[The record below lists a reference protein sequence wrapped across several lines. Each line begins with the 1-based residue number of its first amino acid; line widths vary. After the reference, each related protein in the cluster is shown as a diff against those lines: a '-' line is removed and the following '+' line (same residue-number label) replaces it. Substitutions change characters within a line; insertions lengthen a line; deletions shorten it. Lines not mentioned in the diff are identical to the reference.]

1 MFGALRDH
9 FYYVWRAGRPARLGA
24 AFLAFCLLLL
34 ANAPLAQAKY
44 ASIVIDA
51 GTGEVL
57 HEVNADTRNYPAS
70 LTKMMTIY
78 LTFEALEKG
87 RLTLG
92 HPLKASRQAARQ
104 PASRLGMRRGEKIT
118 VEDAILALVTKSAN
132 DVAVVLAETLG
143 KSEKNFAKI
152 MTRKAQALGMSRT
165 TFGNASGLPHRGQ
178 LSTARDMATLSLA
191 LLRDFP
197 QYYHYF
203 SAKTFSYRGRTYRNH
218 NKLLKNYRGADGLK
232 TGYIR
237 ASGYNLA
244 ASSRRNGRRLIAVVF
259 GGKTARS
266 RNSHIAKLLDRGYT
280 RIAQLPVPK
289 TVFPA
294 APKPL
299 ALARAWLDAK
309 RKGSQLATAA
319 PRPIRKDL
327 SQTEVAA
334 AGDVAPVAARKPN
347 KSSKGR
353 FGVQV
358 GAYYAYRRAE
368 QRAAQAADALP
379 DLLSGTRVSVTHV
392 RGRKGRLF
400 RARLVGLE
408 QQQARLACKG
418 LRAAEFDCLV
428 VTVRGGTRV
437 AGLN

>member
-1 MFGALRDH
+1 MFGAKQDR
-9 FYYVWRAGRPARLGA
+9 FYYACGSGRLRWLGI
-24 AFLAFCLLLL
+24 AFFSFGLLLL

-51 GTGEVL
+51 GTGKVL

-78 LTFEALEKG
+78 LAFEALENG

-104 PASRLGMRRGEKIT
+104 PASRLGLRRGEKIT
-118 VEDAILALVTKSAN
+118 VEDAIRALVTKSAN
-132 DVAVVLAETLG
+132 DVAVVLAEALG
-143 KSEKNFAKI
+143 KSERNFAKI
-152 MTRKAQALGMSRT
+152 MTRKARALGMSRT
-165 TFGNASGLPHRGQ
+165 TFRNASGLPHRGQ

-218 NKLLKNYRGADGLK
+218 NKLLKNYRGADGIK

-244 ASSRRNGRRLIAVVF
+244 ASSQRNGRRLIAVVF
-259 GGKTARS
+259 GGKTSRS
-266 RNSHIAKLLDRGYT
+266 RNRHIAKLLDRGYT
-280 RIAQLPVPK
+280 QLAQLPTPK

-299 ALARAWLDAK
+299 ALAKAWLNAK
-309 RKGSQLATAA
+309 HEGTRLAAVA
-319 PRPIRKDL
+319 PKPVRKDF
-327 SQTEVAA
+327 SNSKVAA
-334 AGDVAPVAARKPN
+334 AHGVAPVATRKP
-347 KSSKGR
+347 SKRSNGR
-353 FGVQV
+353 FGIQV
-358 GAYYAYRRAE
+358 GAYYAYRQAE
-368 QRAAQAADALP
+368 RRAAQAADALP
-379 DLLSGTRVSVTHV
+379 DLLSGSRVSVTHV
-392 RGRKGRLF
+392 RGRNGRLF

-408 QQQARLACKG
+408 RQQARLACKG